1 MAGEHE
7 GGVVKPGRLYVVAT
21 PIGNLED
28 VTLRALRVLGQAD
41 VIAAEDT
48 RVTARLLD
56 RHGIIRPLVAVHE
69 HNEVREAARLLDR
82 IERGE
87 SVALVTDAGTP
98 GISDPGAQLVRMAH
112 ERGVVVEPV
121 PGASALAAGVS
132 VAGLG
137 DAPVLFLG
145 FLPAKGPARRKLLAP
160 LRDAHWNLVLYE
172 APHRVEECVA
182 DIAAE
187 LQPERALVFAR
198 ELTKVYETVHRTTV
212 GEAGAWLRGD
222 DNRRRG
228 EFVLLV
234 EGAPRREEDDEAAAG
249 RSAEIDR
256 VLGALLGEL
265 PLAQAVKLACTLTG
279 ARRNAVYPR
288 ALQLSADAGGAAG
301 DGPGGEGG

>member
-7 GGVVKPGRLYVVAT
+7 GGVVRPGRLYVVAT

-28 VTLRALRVLGQAD
+28 VTLRALRVLGQVD

-56 RHGIIRPLVAVHE
+56 RHAIMRPLVAVHE
-69 HNEVREAARLLDR
+69 HNEVREAERLLER
-82 IERGE
+82 IARGE

-98 GISDPGAQLVRMAH
+98 GISDPGSQLVRMAH
-112 ERGVVVEPV
+112 ERGVTVEPV
-121 PGASALAAGVS
+121 PGASALAAAVS
-132 VAGLG
+132 VAGLA

-160 LRDAHWNLVLYE
+160 LREAHWNLVLYE

-182 DIAAE
+182 DLAAE

-212 GEAGAWLRGD
+212 GEAGDWLRGD

-234 EGAPRREEDDEAAAG
+234 EGAPRRGEDDEAAAG
-249 RSAEIDR
+249 RSAEVDR
-256 VLGALLGEL
+256 VLGALLAEL

-288 ALQLSADAGGAAG
+288 ALALSAAGGEPEG
-301 DGPGGEGG
+301 D